1 MDKKTLIAIGAV
13 LLAIIAG
20 FVSYSSMNKDGSGGG
35 PTISPDDPVMKDIN
49 WVKKK
54 AKECGGDMNKLS
66 KEDKDKVIKILGP
79 NYATISIQRYAKE
92 P

>member
-20 FVSYSSMNKDGSGGG
+20 FVSYSSMNKDGGGG
-35 PTISPDDPVMKDIN
+35 GATISPDDPVMKDIN
-49 WVKKK
+49 WVKQK
-54 AKECGGDMNKLS
+54 AKECGGDINKLS
-66 KEDKDKVIKILGP
+66 AEDKAKVIKILGA

-92 P
+92 